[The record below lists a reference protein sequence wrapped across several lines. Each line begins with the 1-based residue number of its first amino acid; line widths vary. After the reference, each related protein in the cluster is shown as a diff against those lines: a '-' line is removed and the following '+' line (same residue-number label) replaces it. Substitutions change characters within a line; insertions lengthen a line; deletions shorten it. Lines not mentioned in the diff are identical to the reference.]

1 MSEDLSS
8 SLEDYLEMIYVL
20 TLESGAARAKDIAE
34 RLGVRRS
41 SVTGALRMLSEKA
54 LVHYTPYGLVTL
66 TAAGRERAGEVRLRH
81 EILREFF
88 VGVLQVDAALAEEA
102 ACQMEHGVPRPLLDR
117 LIAYLTVVESCP
129 NARMAWDARLGFLC
143 RRECAGEEGARCPQH
158 DLQCGTC
165 GAAAPPEFST
175 ES

>member
-8 SLEDYLEMIYVL
+8 SLEDYLETIYVL
-20 TLESGAARAKDIAE
+20 TLESGAARAKDIAD
-34 RLGVRRS
+34 RMGVRRS
-41 SVTGALRMLSEKA
+41 SVTGALRMLSERS

-66 TAAGRERAGEVRLRH
+66 TDVGRERAGEVRLRH

-88 VGVLQVDAALAEEA
+88 VRVLQVDAALAEEA

-143 RRECAGEEGARCPQH
+143 RRECAGEDHTRCPQH
-158 DLQCGTC
+158 DLQCESCAIVDG
-165 GAAAPPEFST
+165 T
-175 ES
+175 ESTPES

>member
-8 SLEDYLEMIYVL
+8 SLEDYLETIYVL

-54 LVHYTPYGLVTL
+54 LVHYTPYGHVTL
-66 TAAGRERAGEVRLRH
+66 TEAGRERAGEVRLRH

-88 VGVLQVDAALAEEA
+88 ARVLQVDAALAEEA

-117 LIAYLTVVESCP
+117 LVAYLTVVDSCP

-158 DLQCGTC
+158 DLQPGS
-165 GAAAPPEFST
+165 GALTATSDSAP